1 MQPLPENNEIVGLKK
16 IRGYWLKYFNFFFQ
30 NQMWHPMSNFCAFRR
45 PTSTCPRKNF
55 KKRFQPVNCDMKV
68 AQQKNMKT
76 SHLTMW
82 RVEKNY
88 LDQILKI
95 KQGGKISATYW
106 DREWFK
112 QDIYGLLDFFQ
123 KSKWGKFEILDN
135 ILHISWVFEWIT
147 NMIPNYGKLIRMVLT
162 FEKVWWKSQSHI
174 YSIVSVS
181 NVYKYFLIT
190 YWKILAVYFS
200 EGRIK

>member
-1 MQPLPENNEIVGLKK
+1 MEFYWCSHFLKIMK
-16 IRGYWLKYFNFFFQ
+16 SLGWKKLEDTGWNISVFFFQ

-112 QDIYGLLDFFQ
+112 PSHLWIAWFF
-123 KSKWGKFEILDN
+123 SKI
-135 ILHISWVFEWIT
+135 
-147 NMIPNYGKLIRMVLT
+147 
-162 FEKVWWKSQSHI
+162 
-174 YSIVSVS
+174 
-181 NVYKYFLIT
+181 
-190 YWKILAVYFS
+190 
-200 EGRIK
+200 